1 MGTTACPCGCNR
13 DLPVAKRQVFD
24 IAFDEST
31 PLGELALV
39 HALPVWAVR
48 HIQLTFLHRSVRPVL
63 AS

>member
-13 DLPVAKRQVFD
+13 DLPVAKREVFD
-24 IAFDEST
+24 IAFDDST

-48 HIQLTFLHRSVRPVL
+48 HIQLTFLPRSVRP
-63 AS
+63 AFAH